1 MIFLLDCLLEVLK
14 TEDLLKNDEALLYCM
29 GAMKFMSGNAV
40 LLNEMVNKGAIETLL
55 QLMKQINNI
64 KENDTYFS
72 NLGHLLVQV
81 SIYFYF

>member
-1 MIFLLDCLLEVLK
+1 MIFLLDCLLEVLR

>member
-1 MIFLLDCLLEVLK
+1 M
-14 TEDLLKNDEALLYCM
+14 
-29 GAMKFMSGNAV
+29 MK
-40 LLNEMVNKGAIETLL
+40 KGAVEMLL

-64 KENDTYFS
+64 EENDKYFS